1 MKVLHFKPVKVSFA
15 MFKMT
20 KFKPRKLDLMKFESD
35 NITKY
40 CMLSVMVGLIADIDL
55 ESEKLRSG
63 NCYTSKEYLLV
74 YPQILFKSLIQHQR
88 PIKQKIYCVP
98 YTHRY
103 EQCRQGLPC
112 YGI

>member
-1 MKVLHFKPVKVSFA
+1 MTKLEAKGTGF
-15 MFKMT
+15 FKMT

-74 YPQILFKSLIQHQR
+74 TRRSCSSLLSAFY
-88 PIKQKIYCVP
+88 KTKDCVL
-98 YTHRY
+98 YRY
-103 EQCRQGLPC
+103 EQCRQGLPR